1 MYFATNIIALQVLVA
16 QALAVI
22 PDSESVHDQLLP
34 FSPLR
39 VVFLVGW
46 IYLCIYTVV
55 RIEYSP
61 LISERYRPLASVVS
75 LLFGPFLMFL
85 LVVMNIT
92 SKLQEGEITPDDIFR
107 KVIGDLFRW
116 EKKSAVKEAKYI
128 ELLDTSG
135 RTFKEVY
142 GGQSKDPETGK
153 KTLDKTERIIF
164 EAIKNRASDIL
175 IDPIADSFYTIRF
188 RIDGF
193 LRTQKQIDAEKCIAV
208 INSVKAISKMDI
220 AEKRRP
226 QDGSFM
232 ARTRDANIYF
242 RVASAGVMGG
252 EKLSIR
258 VLNQSTG
265 ILKLED
271 IGVARKNFEIL
282 SKAMKQSAGMIII
295 CGPTG
300 SGKTTTLYGLLGTID
315 FFARNVVTVEDP
327 VEYVLPHTSQIE
339 VNPKADI
346 TFANAL
352 RSILRQ
358 DPDVIVAGEV
368 RDAETAAM
376 AFQAS
381 QTGHLVLATL
391 HSSSN
396 LATLVRLMD
405 LGIKPLL
412 LSSALSLIVSQR
424 LVRKLCDNCK
434 RPADLS
440 TGQIEEFK
448 RRGINIREV
457 KTADGC
463 KKCGGTG
470 YYGRTAI
477 MDVMILDEKIKT
489 ILADDR
495 LSPGDLKKKGDE
507 RGRTTLKREGMKK
520 VLSGLT
526 TLEEVK
532 RVSAE
537 LG

>member
-1 MYFATNIIALQVLVA
+1 MCFATNIIALQVLAA

-22 PDSESVHDQLLP
+22 PDTESVHSQLLP

-39 VVFLVGW
+39 VVFLISW

-61 LISERYRPLASVVS
+61 LISEKYRPLASVVS
-75 LLFGPFLMFL
+75 LLVGPFLMFL
-85 LVVMNIT
+85 LTVTDIA
-92 SKLQEGEITPDDIFR
+92 SKLQEGQITPDDIFR
-107 KVIGDLFRW
+107 KVIGDLFHW
-116 EKKSAVKEAKYI
+116 EKGAAVKKVKYI

-175 IDPIADSFYTIRF
+175 IDPITDSGYTVRF

-193 LRTQKQIDAEKCIAV
+193 LRTQEQIDAEKCVAV

-232 ARTRDANIYF
+232 AKTRDANIYF

-252 EKLSIR
+252 EKLTIR
-258 VLNQSTG
+258 ILNQSTG

-271 IGVARKNFEIL
+271 IGVARKNLEIL
-282 SKAMKQSAGMIII
+282 SNAMKQSAGMIIV

-412 LSSALSLIVSQR
+412 LASALSLIVSQR

-440 TGQIEEFK
+440 TEQIEEFK
-448 RRGINIREV
+448 RRGVDIKEV

-477 MDVMILDEKIKT
+477 MDVMILDDNIKT
-489 ILADDR
+489 ILADNR

-507 RGRTTLKREGMKK
+507 RGKTALKREGMKK

-532 RVSAE
+532 RVSSE

>member
-1 MYFATNIIALQVLVA
+1 MYFITNIVALQVLAA
-16 QALAVI
+16 QAITVI
-22 PDSESVHDQLLP
+22 PDSESVHSQLLP
-34 FSPLR
+34 FGPLR
-39 VVFLVGW
+39 VFFLVSW

-55 RIEYSP
+55 RVEYSP

-85 LVVMNIT
+85 LVVTDIA

-107 KVIGDLFRW
+107 KVIGDLFHW
-116 EKKSAVKEAKYI
+116 EKVSAVKKAKYI

-142 GGQSKDPETGK
+142 GGQSKDPEMGK

-175 IDPIADSFYTIRF
+175 IDPIADSFYTVRF

-193 LRTQKQIDAEKCIAV
+193 LRTQERIDAEKCVAV

-232 ARTRDANIYF
+232 AKTKDANIYF

-252 EKLSIR
+252 EKLTIR

-271 IGVARKNFEIL
+271 IGVAPKNFEIL

-440 TGQIEEFK
+440 AEQIEEFK
-448 RRGINIREV
+448 RRGVNIKEV

-477 MDVMILDEKIKT
+477 MDVMILDENIKT
-489 ILADDR
+489 ILADNR

-507 RGRTTLKREGMKK
+507 RGRTALRREGMKK
-520 VLSGLT
+520 VLGGLT

-532 RVSAE
+532 RVSTE

>member
-1 MYFATNIIALQVLVA
+1 MYFTTNIIALQVLTA
-16 QALAVI
+16 QALAVMTD
-22 PDSESVHDQLLP
+22 PESVHSQLLP

-39 VVFLVGW
+39 VFFLISW

-55 RIEYSP
+55 RVEYSP

-85 LVVMNIT
+85 LTVTDIA
-92 SKLQEGEITPDDIFR
+92 SKLQEGQITPDDIFR
-107 KVIGDLFRW
+107 KVIGDLLHW
-116 EKKSAVKEAKYI
+116 EKGSAVKEAKYI
-128 ELLDTSG
+128 ELVDTSG
-135 RTFKEVY
+135 KSFKEVY
-142 GGQSKDPETGK
+142 GGESKDPETSK

-175 IDPIADSFYTIRF
+175 IDPTTDSFYTVRF

-193 LRTQKQIDAEKCIAV
+193 LRIQEQIDAEKCVPV

-232 ARTRDANIYF
+232 ARTKDANIYF

-252 EKLSIR
+252 EKLTIR
-258 VLNQSTG
+258 ILNQSTG

-271 IGVARKNFEIL
+271 IGATRKNFEIL
-282 SKAMKQSAGMIII
+282 SKAMRQSAGMIIV

-327 VEYVLPHTSQIE
+327 VEYVLAHTSQIE
-339 VNPKADI
+339 VNPKANI

-424 LVRKLCDNCK
+424 LVRKLCENCK

-440 TGQIEEFK
+440 TEQIEEFK
-448 RRGINIREV
+448 RRGVNIKEV
-457 KTADGC
+457 STADGC

-477 MDVMILDEKIKT
+477 MDVMVLDENIKT
-489 ILADDR
+489 ILADNR

-507 RGRTTLKREGMKK
+507 RGRTALRREGMKK

-532 RVSAE
+532 RVSTE

>member
-1 MYFATNIIALQVLVA
+1 MYFATNIIALQVLA
-16 QALAVI
+16 TQALAVI
-22 PDSESVHDQLLP
+22 PDSESIHDQLLS

-39 VVFLVGW
+39 VVFLVSW

-55 RIEYSP
+55 RVEYSP

-85 LVVMNIT
+85 LVVTDIA
-92 SKLQEGEITPDDIFR
+92 SKLQEGEITPDDVFR
-107 KVIGDLFRW
+107 KVIGDLLHW
-116 EKKSAVKEAKYI
+116 EKESAVKDAKYI

-142 GGQSKDPETGK
+142 GGESKDPETGK
-153 KTLDKTERIIF
+153 KTLDETERIIF

-175 IDPIADSFYTIRF
+175 IDPTTDSGYTIRF

-193 LRTQKQIDAEKCIAV
+193 LRTQKQIDAEKCVAV
-208 INSVKAISKMDI
+208 VNSVKAISKMDI

-232 ARTRDANIYF
+232 AKTRDANIYF

-252 EKLSIR
+252 EKLTIR
-258 VLNQSTG
+258 ILNQSTG

-282 SKAMKQSAGMIII
+282 SKAVKQSAGMIII

-440 TGQIEEFK
+440 AEQIEEFK
-448 RRGINIREV
+448 RRGINIKEV

-507 RGRTTLKREGMKK
+507 RGKTALRREGMKK

-532 RVSAE
+532 RVSTE

>member
-1 MYFATNIIALQVLVA
+1 MYFATNIIALQILAA
-16 QALAVI
+16 QAPAVI
-22 PDSESVHDQLLP
+22 PDSGSVHSQMLP

-39 VVFLVGW
+39 LFFLICW

-55 RIEYSP
+55 RVEYSP
-61 LISERYRPLASVVS
+61 LISERYRSLASVVS
-75 LLFGPFLMFL
+75 LLFGPLLMFL
-85 LVVMNIT
+85 LTVVDIT
-92 SKLQEGEITPDDIFR
+92 SKLQEGKITPDDIFK
-107 KVIGDLFRW
+107 KVIGDLLHW
-116 EKKSAVKEAKYI
+116 DKGVAVKKSKYI

-135 RTFKEVY
+135 KSFKEVY
-142 GGQSKDPETGK
+142 GGQSKDPETSK

-164 EAIKNRASDIL
+164 EAIKDRASDIL
-175 IDPIADSFYTIRF
+175 IDPTTDSFYTVRF

-193 LRTQKQIDAEKCIAV
+193 LRTQEQIDAEKCV
-208 INSVKAISKMDI
+208 PVVNSIKAISKMDI

-232 ARTRDANIYF
+232 AKTKDANIYF

-252 EKLSIR
+252 EKLTIR

-271 IGVARKNFEIL
+271 IGATPKNLEIL
-282 SKAMKQSAGMIII
+282 SQAMKQSAGMIIV

-300 SGKTTTLYGLLGTID
+300 SGKTTTLYGLLGTVD

-339 VNPKADI
+339 VNPRADI

-440 TGQIEEFK
+440 NEQIEEFK
-448 RRGINIREV
+448 RRGINIKDV

-477 MDVMILDEKIKT
+477 MDIMVLDDKIKA

-507 RGRTTLKREGMKK
+507 KGRTALKREGMKK

-532 RVSAE
+532 RVTTE

>member
-1 MYFATNIIALQVLVA
+1 
-16 QALAVI
+16 
-22 PDSESVHDQLLP
+22 
-34 FSPLR
+34 
-39 VVFLVGW
+39 
-46 IYLCIYTVV
+46 
-55 RIEYSP
+55 
-61 LISERYRPLASVVS
+61 
-75 LLFGPFLMFL
+75 
-85 LVVMNIT
+85 
-92 SKLQEGEITPDDIFR
+92 
-107 KVIGDLFRW
+107 
-116 EKKSAVKEAKYI
+116 
-128 ELLDTSG
+128 
-135 RTFKEVY
+135 
-142 GGQSKDPETGK
+142 
-153 KTLDKTERIIF
+153 
-164 EAIKNRASDIL
+164 
-175 IDPIADSFYTIRF
+175 
-188 RIDGF
+188 
-193 LRTQKQIDAEKCIAV
+193 
-208 INSVKAISKMDI
+208 
-220 AEKRRP
+220 
-226 QDGSFM
+226 
-232 ARTRDANIYF
+232 
-242 RVASAGVMGG
+242 MGG

-315 FFARNVVTVEDP
+315 FSARNVVTVEDP

-440 TGQIEEFK
+440 TEQIEEFK
-448 RRGINIREV
+448 RRGVNIKEV

-477 MDVMILDEKIKT
+477 MDVTILDEKIKT

-507 RGRTTLKREGMKK
+507 RGRTALRREGMKK

-532 RVSAE
+532 RVSTE

>member
-1 MYFATNIIALQVLVA
+1 
-16 QALAVI
+16 
-22 PDSESVHDQLLP
+22 
-34 FSPLR
+34 
-39 VVFLVGW
+39 
-46 IYLCIYTVV
+46 
-55 RIEYSP
+55 
-61 LISERYRPLASVVS
+61 
-75 LLFGPFLMFL
+75 MFL
-85 LVVMNIT
+85 LTVTDIA
-92 SKLQEGEITPDDIFR
+92 SKLQEGQITPDDIFR
-107 KVIGDLFRW
+107 KVIGDLLHW
-116 EKKSAVKEAKYI
+116 EKGSAVKEAKYI

-142 GGQSKDPETGK
+142 GGESKDPETGK
-153 KTLDKTERIIF
+153 KTLDKTEQIIF

-175 IDPIADSFYTIRF
+175 IDPTTDSFYTVRF

-193 LRTQKQIDAEKCIAV
+193 LRTQEQIDAEKCVAV

-232 ARTRDANIYF
+232 AKTRDANIYF

-252 EKLSIR
+252 EKLTIR

-440 TGQIEEFK
+440 TEQIEEFK
-448 RRGINIREV
+448 MRGVNIKEV

-495 LSPGDLKKKGDE
+495 LSPGNLKKKGDE
-507 RGRTTLKREGMKK
+507 RGKTALRREGMKK

-532 RVSAE
+532 RVSTE

>member
-1 MYFATNIIALQVLVA
+1 MYFATNIIALQVLAA
-16 QALAVI
+16 QVLAVI

-39 VVFLVGW
+39 VFFLVSW

-55 RIEYSP
+55 RVEYSP

-85 LVVMNIT
+85 LMVTDIA
-92 SKLQEGEITPDDIFR
+92 SKLQEGQITPDDIFR
-107 KVIGDLFRW
+107 KVVGDLFHW
-116 EKKSAVKEAKYI
+116 EKGSAVKETKYI

-135 RTFKEVY
+135 RSFKEVY
-142 GGQSKDPETGK
+142 GGQSKDPEASK

-193 LRTQKQIDAEKCIAV
+193 LRTQEQIDAEKCVAV

-232 ARTRDANIYF
+232 AKTRDANIYF
-242 RVASAGVMGG
+242 RVASAGVIGG
-252 EKLSIR
+252 EKLTIR
-258 VLNQSTG
+258 ILNQSTG

-271 IGVARKNFEIL
+271 IGAARKNFEIL

-300 SGKTTTLYGLLGTID
+300 SGKTTTLYGLLGMID

-440 TGQIEEFK
+440 TEQIEEFK
-448 RRGINIREV
+448 RRGVNIKEV

-507 RGRTTLKREGMKK
+507 RGRTALRREGMKK
-520 VLSGLT
+520 VLTGLT

-532 RVSAE
+532 RVSTE